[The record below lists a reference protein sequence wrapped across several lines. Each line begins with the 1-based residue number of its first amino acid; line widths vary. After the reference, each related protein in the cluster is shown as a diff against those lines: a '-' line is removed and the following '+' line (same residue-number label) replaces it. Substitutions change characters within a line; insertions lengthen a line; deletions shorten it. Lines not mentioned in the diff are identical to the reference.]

1 MQTKFVDCIF
11 DQINGKF
18 SSLLSTNNG
27 AVLEF
32 TNSTFTNIYTY
43 EEGAVLYAG
52 FEKTSVSFTSWV
64 FQNNSAVQGTIFVIE
79 SESFVKWT
87 NCTFVN
93 NFSITNTIFITSLN
107 GYFEF
112 YNSSIYNNYA
122 INNPVGEI
130 LDSAN
135 LWILSSVAVYGNQ
148 ALTVSDISTEFII
161 KWNYLWFVTSNFIS
175 YANTN
180 NLLIASTLDTSLVQ
194 LILSSLSIQDG
205 SSINNQDILF
215 NIFLSALSISN
226 SQLLNLK
233 SNIQMSSSN
242 LTIENTQITNVT
254 NIAGTDFIFANLDSI
269 LTVNS
274 SSFSNSSSSFMN
286 LRSSQVII
294 SNLTLTNVASPSLIS
309 QIVSSTKAEMSSINV
324 VNWTASNGIFFD
336 FETSSNLSLS
346 GFAGSQADIWFVKI
360 LNSNVTQIDSF
371 AINRVLQPLV
381 VKSSVIN
388 MISNSNFTNSGSSAL
403 KAGGAIS
410 MSDSKISVTNSR
422 FLNNKAISG
431 GAISFECTSIVSCYL
446 IINTTTF
453 SSNYATSQGG
463 AIYYS
468 FNRPIVIKTTFIN
481 NTADYGPDFASYA
494 IRIVM
499 NGNSSAQMAFDNIA
513 SGVQYDQEVKLS
525 LVDYDD
531 QTMSLIS
538 IKQITINPVNKTVV
552 SMKGTNSGL
561 LRNGVATFNNLIFN
575 TQPGSTNIQFIA
587 SSKAIDS
594 IKVKEVYGSVS
605 SNLISV
611 NFRFC
616 KPGEIQLSDNT
627 CSTWAS
633 GTFSLDW
640 NSTECQPCPSNAQ
653 WLGGNQIS
661 VSAGY
666 WRMSQNTSTIVEWI
680 YDKAWDGGY
689 VDQEDVSVNWATGY
703 TGILWSECQIING
716 TKYSKVSD
724 FECSKWPNPILNAIQ
739 VIGLIILVFAF
750 IFLIIIVNIRKTK
763 ESQFSILLRI
773 LTNYLQLISSMMSFS
788 FKFPATV
795 SNAFNPI
802 SNIGATSNVFLSFD
816 WFVTDLEIKGPFPSN
831 EIFKVVLTGILPLTL
846 LIAFI
851 VIWMIVRFTYNSF
864 TPDFKRNIVISFI
877 SVVFLLLKE
886 ILNLKI
892 KFISLI
898 KYN

>member
-1 MQTKFVDCIF
+1 MIQPIIISNSNFSNLTSAIISADSSGAGSTGLLMKANFVNCVF
-11 DQINGKF
+11 NQINEKYN
-18 SSLLSTNNG
+18 SLFNTKNE

-32 TNSTFTNIYTY
+32 TNSTFTNIYSY

-52 FEKTSVSFTSWV
+52 FEKTSVSFTNWV

-79 SESFVKWT
+79 FESFVKWT

-93 NFSITNTIFITSLN
+93 NFSITNTIFMTSLN

-135 LWILSSVAVYGNQ
+135 LWIISNVTVYGNQ

-175 YANTN
+175 YTNTN
-180 NLLIASTLDTSLVQ
+180 NLLIASVLDTSLVQ

-205 SSINNQDILF
+205 SSIKNQDILF

-286 LRSSQVII
+286 LRSSQVMI
-294 SNLTLTNVASPSLIS
+294 SNLTLTNVASPSLLS

-346 GFAGSQADIWFVKI
+346 GFAGSQVDIWFVKI
-360 LNSNVTQIDSF
+360 LNSNITQIDSF

-381 VKSSVIN
+381 VKSSIIN

-431 GAISFECTSIVSCYL
+431 GAISFECTSIVSCNL
-446 IINTTTF
+446 NINATTF

-463 AIYYS
+463 AIYYN

-494 IRIVM
+494 IRIIM
-499 NGNSSAQMAFDNIA
+499 NGNSSAQMTFDNIA

-525 LVDYDD
+525 LVDYDN

-538 IKQITINPVNKTVV
+538 INQITINPVNKTVV

-575 TQPGSTNIQFIA
+575 TQSGSTNIQFIA
-587 SSKAIDS
+587 SSKAINS
-594 IKVKEVYGSVS
+594 VKVKEVYGSVS
-605 SNLISV
+605 NNLISV

-627 CSTWAS
+627 CSTWAP

-689 VDQEDVSVNWATGY
+689 VDQEDSPVNWATGY
-703 TGILWSECQIING
+703 TGILWNECQIING

-724 FECSKWPNPILNAIQ
+724 SECSKWPNPILNAIQ
-739 VIGLIILVFAF
+739 VIGLIIL
-750 IFLIIIVNIRKTK
+750 
-763 ESQFSILLRI
+763 
-773 LTNYLQLISSMMSFS
+773 
-788 FKFPATV
+788 
-795 SNAFNPI
+795 
-802 SNIGATSNVFLSFD
+802 
-816 WFVTDLEIKGPFPSN
+816 
-831 EIFKVVLTGILPLTL
+831 
-846 LIAFI
+846 
-851 VIWMIVRFTYNSF
+851 
-864 TPDFKRNIVISFI
+864 
-877 SVVFLLLKE
+877 
-886 ILNLKI
+886 
-892 KFISLI
+892 
-898 KYN
+898 